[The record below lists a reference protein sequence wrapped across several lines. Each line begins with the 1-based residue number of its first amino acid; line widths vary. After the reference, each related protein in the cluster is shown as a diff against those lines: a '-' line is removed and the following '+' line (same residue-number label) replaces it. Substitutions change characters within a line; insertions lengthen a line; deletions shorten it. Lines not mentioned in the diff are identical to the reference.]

1 MDAPSFCVKVVVVQ
15 IAAVQAACAQ
25 CSCVIAFHA
34 TRHTCCAV
42 CLVGCS
48 YNTSLPLNAA
58 AADVGVTVFLLLSV
72 NTLAGVQSKV
82 GQFLKEVVGTE
93 YDPLAGPEDRNGAS
107 SYVPQPYVPF
117 KGGSHVE

>member
-1 MDAPSFCVKVVVVQ
+1 MQVCEPLALNATAFYATGHTSCTVGLVE
-15 IAAVQAACAQ
+15 
-25 CSCVIAFHA
+25 CSH
-34 TRHTCCAV
+34 
-42 CLVGCS
+42 
-48 YNTSLPLNAA
+48 NTSLPLDAA
-58 AADVGVTVFLLLSV
+58 AVAADVGVTVFLLLSV